1 MNRYTKNHHFKTQ
14 TMETQNKRIEKYL
27 LSGRTLTPLDAL
39 YEFSCFRLSARIWD
53 LKRQGLDIESR
64 TKKITSDGKQK
75 VVVEYKLKN

>member
-1 MNRYTKNHHFKTQ
+1 
-14 TMETQNKRIEKYL
+14 METQNKRIEKYL

-39 YEFSCFRLSARIWD
+39 HEFNCFRLSARIWD
-53 LKRQGLDIESR
+53 LRQRGLDIESR

>member
-1 MNRYTKNHHFKTQ
+1 MTKLKQYFLIKTQ

>member
-1 MNRYTKNHHFKTQ
+1 
-14 TMETQNKRIEKYL
+14 METQNKRIEKYL

-39 YEFSCFRLSARIWD
+39 HEFNCFRLSARIWD